1 MKAGITWLYF
11 ERGGSRAERSEEEL
25 GGKWERKRKDE
36 EFSTIS
42 MCENAMMEPII
53 LYGNQSIDKVDYKKK
68 IALKAKQILG
78 FAMCFCGR

>member
-1 MKAGITWLYF
+1 MLCKYLCHNESRNNMGLFWKGRKQSRKKW
-11 ERGGSRAERSEEEL
+11 RGT

-53 LYGNQSIDKVDYKKK
+53 LYGNQSIDKVDYKK
-68 IALKAKQILG
+68 
-78 FAMCFCGR
+78 